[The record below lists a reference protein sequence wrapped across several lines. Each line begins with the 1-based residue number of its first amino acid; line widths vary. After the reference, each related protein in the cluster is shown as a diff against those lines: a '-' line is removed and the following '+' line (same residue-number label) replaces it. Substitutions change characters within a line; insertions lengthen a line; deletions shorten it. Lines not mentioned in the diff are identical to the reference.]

1 MIPLSFIGV
10 LYFKKRGKELIETDK
25 KLLETEF
32 MEAIRSVETAIKAG
46 YSVENA
52 FIQSGRDM
60 ERQFGKDSIIY
71 EEMDAIRKGLIINIT
86 IEEMLTDLGKRSDS
100 EVIRD
105 FAGIFAIA
113 KRFGGSMSEVISSAA
128 HTISTQMEVSEE
140 MSAALSGRR
149 MELNIMRLMP
159 FGILAY
165 VGISSPGYFDPLYGN
180 LTGIAIMS
188 GLLAVYVVAFILG
201 DRILKKLEE

>member
-1 MIPLSFIGV
+1 
-10 LYFKKRGKELIETDK
+10 
-25 KLLETEF
+25 
-32 MEAIRSVETAIKAG
+32 
-46 YSVENA
+46 
-52 FIQSGRDM
+52 
-60 ERQFGKDSIIY
+60 
-71 EEMDAIRKGLIINIT
+71 
-86 IEEMLTDLGKRSDS
+86 
-100 EVIRD
+100 
-105 FAGIFAIA
+105 
-113 KRFGGSMSEVISSAA
+113 MSEVISSAA